1 MQICISSFF
10 EYQLNESL
18 QSANSVGLQT
28 QYIFNRRCSIYS
40 TADAVYIQLLMQYI
54 FIFQEYILAV
64 CVHSFVFYFIFALF
78 AMSLVSVLL
87 GFFSTSIFATD
98 NVFSS
103 TLSKFLNFI
112 FLILFIFIHLIFI
125 IRYNFYWNTSNIIY
139 V

>member
-40 TADAVYIQLLMQYI
+40 TIQLLMQYI

-64 CVHSFVFYFIFALF
+64 CVHSFVFYFIF
-78 AMSLVSVLL
+78 
-87 GFFSTSIFATD
+87 GSISG
-98 NVFSS
+98 VGRS
-103 TLSKFLNFI
+103 
-112 FLILFIFIHLIFI
+112 
-125 IRYNFYWNTSNIIY
+125 
-139 V
+139 

>member
-40 TADAVYIQLLMQYI
+40 TADAVYIQPPMQYIFNSRCSIYSTADAVYIQLLMQYI

-64 CVHSFVFYFIFALF
+64 CVHSFVFYFIF
-78 AMSLVSVLL
+78 
-87 GFFSTSIFATD
+87 GSISG
-98 NVFSS
+98 VGRS
-103 TLSKFLNFI
+103 
-112 FLILFIFIHLIFI
+112 
-125 IRYNFYWNTSNIIY
+125 
-139 V
+139 

>member
-54 FIFQEYILAV
+54 FIFSGVYIGCLRAFI
-64 CVHSFVFYFIFALF
+64 CFLLYF
-78 AMSLVSVLL
+78 
-87 GFFSTSIFATD
+87 
-98 NVFSS
+98 
-103 TLSKFLNFI
+103 
-112 FLILFIFIHLIFI
+112 
-125 IRYNFYWNTSNIIY
+125 R
-139 V
+139 

>member
-40 TADAVYIQLLMQYI
+40 TADAVYIQLPMQYI

-64 CVHSFVFYFIFALF
+64 CVHSFVFYFIF
-78 AMSLVSVLL
+78 
-87 GFFSTSIFATD
+87 GSISG
-98 NVFSS
+98 VGRS
-103 TLSKFLNFI
+103 
-112 FLILFIFIHLIFI
+112 
-125 IRYNFYWNTSNIIY
+125 
-139 V
+139 

>member
-54 FIFQEYILAV
+54 FIFQGYDCLQEFI
-64 CVHSFVFYFIFALF
+64 SYFIQT
-78 AMSLVSVLL
+78 
-87 GFFSTSIFATD
+87 FFG
-98 NVFSS
+98 
-103 TLSKFLNFI
+103 L
-112 FLILFIFIHLIFI
+112 
-125 IRYNFYWNTSNIIY
+125 NIILLTSD
-139 V
+139 

>member
-54 FIFQEYILAV
+54 FIFQEYIFGCLRAFI
-64 CVHSFVFYFIFALF
+64 CFLLYF
-78 AMSLVSVLL
+78 
-87 GFFSTSIFATD
+87 
-98 NVFSS
+98 
-103 TLSKFLNFI
+103 
-112 FLILFIFIHLIFI
+112 
-125 IRYNFYWNTSNIIY
+125 R
-139 V
+139 